1 MVTLESCRDRSDT
14 HPHPAS
20 PVEGEGKGRKLGT
33 ISSWKIGYSSPSS
46 GGRESEG
53 GEKRRKEAE
62 RGGQTLRSVPTGPR
76 VYGISY

>member
-33 ISSWKIGYSSPSS
+33 ISSWKIGYSSPSP
-46 GGRESEG
+46 GGRG
-53 GEKRRKEAE
+53 KEADKPE
-62 RGGQTLRSVPTGPR
+62 GLFLQVPEYMGLAIKKN
-76 VYGISY
+76 VYSRH